1 MTSKLRAKKFRIP
14 RPDVLEA
21 VDASLGVTD
30 GDSKLGSAL
39 AHAPQIPAPNTPAPN
54 TPAPRIAAPQVP
66 SLDEEVARPLEAP
79 TGSTDID
86 EIRKEGLTGRQLRSV
101 MICLPH
107 LILMPCAC
115 CAKLGLIPSNGQT
128 CSSWP
133 QRAMAARGRRPNLA
147 GPAGHNCRNDS
158 ALPRTYLR

>member
-30 GDSKLGSAL
+30 GNPELGSAL
-39 AHAPQIPAPNTPAPN
+39 AHAHQIPAPN

-79 TGSTDID
+79 TGSPSLRISS
-86 EIRKEGLTGRQLRSV
+86 IFVRPVGASRGRATSSS
-101 MICLPH
+101 
-107 LILMPCAC
+107 
-115 CAKLGLIPSNGQT
+115 KLGT
-128 CSSWP
+128 
-133 QRAMAARGRRPNLA
+133 RVAAIRVA
-147 GPAGHNCRNDS
+147 GG
-158 ALPRTYLR
+158 LGWGL